1 MENKTLYGVFNSTMS
16 KVQENLYS
24 VALELYEKTKKEF
37 QKKLPSQKHFKAIKK
52 NELQIVVYEEEQ
64 RILDMQDQEIRAK
77 KRILNDQISLL
88 YKEIE
93 ALDPRLAESG
103 SSEEKNLYN
112 AWLSSLGFSPS
123 FYSLRQSEYDALLKL
138 EKTKEYRN
146 LKNWDKI
153 KQKYEDL
160 RTLAISNKQKQQI
173 VLDLQNKIDWYW
185 LGIEIPVLFEVQEV
199 KVVDGEI
206 FINNMPVLTT
216 QNMEE

>member
-1 MENKTLYGVFNSTMS
+1 MS